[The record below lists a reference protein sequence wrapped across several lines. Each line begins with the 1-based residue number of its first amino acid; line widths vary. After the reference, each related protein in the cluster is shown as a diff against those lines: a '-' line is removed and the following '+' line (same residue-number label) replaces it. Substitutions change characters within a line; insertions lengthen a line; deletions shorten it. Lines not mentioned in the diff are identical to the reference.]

1 MDVFTIEAVDMI
13 NLTKVMVGHEGE
25 GHGKGWFLDKVIVKE
40 STDAE
45 QQYVFMCERY
55 ITRHLGK
62 LFPFLLSLIK
72 ILDTTFISISPGK
85 CCLV

>member
-40 STDAE
+40 STDAQ

-55 ITRHLGK
+55 ITKTFNTIITFPTKSNTSLRHYFYLY
-62 LFPFLLSLIK
+62 
-72 ILDTTFISISPGK
+72 
-85 CCLV
+85 

>member
-13 NLTKVMVGHEGE
+13 NLTKVMVGHECE

-55 ITRHLGK
+55 VQQIVKK
-62 LFPFLLSLIK
+62 LVPWHRQTGFYKMLTLP
-72 ILDTTFISISPGK
+72 
-85 CCLV
+85 

>member
-1 MDVFTIEAVDMI
+1 MLTFQMDVFTIEAVDMI

-55 ITRHLGK
+55 ITKTFKTIITFPTKSNTSLRHYFYLY
-62 LFPFLLSLIK
+62 
-72 ILDTTFISISPGK
+72 
-85 CCLV
+85 

>member
-55 ITRHLGK
+55 VT
-62 LFPFLLSLIK
+62 K
-72 ILDTTFISISPGK
+72 ILDNFYFDGDPSHSLHLSCVQPRMR
-85 CCLV
+85 LL

>member
-13 NLTKVMVGHEGE
+13 NLTKVMVGHEGD

-55 ITRHLGK
+55 VQQIVKK
-62 LFPFLLSLIK
+62 LVQTGFYKMSTLP
-72 ILDTTFISISPGK
+72 
-85 CCLV
+85 

>member
-25 GHGKGWFLDKVIVKE
+25 GHGKSWFLDKVIVKE

-55 ITRHLGK
+55 ITKTFKTIITFPTKSDNYLRHYFYLY
-62 LFPFLLSLIK
+62 
-72 ILDTTFISISPGK
+72 
-85 CCLV
+85 

>member
-25 GHGKGWFLDKVIVKE
+25 DHGKGWFLDKVIVKE

-55 ITRHLGK
+55 ITKIFKTIITFPTKSNTSLRHYFYLY
-62 LFPFLLSLIK
+62 
-72 ILDTTFISISPGK
+72 
-85 CCLV
+85 

>member
-55 ITRHLGK
+55 ITETLDNCYYDSDSIHDIY
-62 LFPFLLSLIK
+62 PVLSHE
-72 ILDTTFISISPGK
+72 
-85 CCLV
+85 

>member
-13 NLTKVMVGHEGE
+13 NLTKVMVGREGE

-40 STDAE
+40 STDAQ

-55 ITRHLGK
+55 IIKTFRTIITFHTKSDKHLRHYFYLY
-62 LFPFLLSLIK
+62 
-72 ILDTTFISISPGK
+72 
-85 CCLV
+85 